1 MDGSTR
7 IRHHLDVCLAFA
19 HVALERGECAVE
31 VIDHLRRRG
40 RESFRG
46 CLAQAAILV
55 YQGYGTVPRI
65 KAAGAQ
71 HE

>member
-1 MDGSTR
+1 
-7 IRHHLDVCLAFA
+7 
-19 HVALERGECAVE
+19 

-46 CLAQAAILV
+46 RLAQAAILV
-55 YQGYGTVPRI
+55 YQGYGTVPCI